1 MILVVGL
8 GNPGQK
14 YQKTRHNVGFMVLD
28 EFQKIQDFSDWKLK
42 KKFKAE
48 ISEGIINSQKII
60 LAKPQ
65 TFMNESGKAVKAI
78 FNFQFSNKNLI
89 VIHDDLDLELGKM
102 KIVQNRGAAGHKGVQ
117 SIINELGTKNFVRF
131 RIGIAQKLKVKS
143 EKLKVKVESL
153 KLDEFVLQKFTKE
166 ENKILKGVIE
176 KTCRAI
182 EIAIKQSIEKAMTEY
197 NK

>member
-1 MILVVGL
+1 MILVIGL
-8 GNPGQK
+8 GNPGRK

-131 RIGIAQKLKVKS
+131 RIGIKSQKTENK
-143 EKLKVKVESL
+143 EQRAEN
-153 KLDEFVLQKFTKE
+153 FVLKKFSKE
-166 ENKILKGVIE
+166 ESKILKEVIK

-182 EIAIKQSIEKAMTEY
+182 EIAIKQSTEKTMTEY